1 MTAELRTERRDSTLV
16 LTFSDPASRNALV
29 PQALTAAVEAL
40 NVAEADATVRAV
52 VLVGEGAHFSAGSD
66 LQRLANDAEILP
78 GDAAA
83 HQLHALRSFVEAL
96 RAHPKPVIA
105 AVEGA
110 ATAAGFSLALACDL
124 IVAAEDARFTMSQG
138 QAGLSPDGG
147 GSWMLAHALPR
158 ALALQLLWLGEPVSA
173 RELQAWGLVNRV
185 TDSGQAL
192 AEAMRLARQ
201 LASCAPNVL
210 AATKELVNQARGL
223 ALNEHLNAEGLHF
236 ADTLSHIQRAETL
249 PKKRGPR
256 SR

>member
-110 ATAAGFSLALACDL
+110 ATAAAGATTATDGA
-124 IVAAEDARFTMSQG
+124 VAGVAGTDA
-138 QAGLSPDGG
+138 P
-147 GSWMLAHALPR
+147 
-158 ALALQLLWLGEPVSA
+158 
-173 RELQAWGLVNRV
+173 
-185 TDSGQAL
+185 
-192 AEAMRLARQ
+192 
-201 LASCAPNVL
+201 
-210 AATKELVNQARGL
+210 
-223 ALNEHLNAEGLHF
+223 
-236 ADTLSHIQRAETL
+236 
-249 PKKRGPR
+249 PKVPPGRSRSPR
-256 SR
+256 S